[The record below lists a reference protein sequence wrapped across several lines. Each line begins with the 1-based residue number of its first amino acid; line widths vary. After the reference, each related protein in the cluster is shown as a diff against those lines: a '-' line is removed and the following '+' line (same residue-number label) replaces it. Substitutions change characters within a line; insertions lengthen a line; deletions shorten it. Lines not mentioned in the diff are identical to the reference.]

1 MQEKRKYIRTA
12 FSGHVRL
19 SHASF
24 DKDVDLVMRDLSD
37 GGLFVLCGGELDL
50 PIGERVQIQSLDI
63 DDAPVLE
70 AQIVRREEA
79 GFALIF
85 ILD

>member
-1 MQEKRKYIRTA
+1 MEEKRQYVRTA

-19 SHASF
+19 SHASL
-24 DKDVDLVMRDLSD
+24 DKDVDLEMRDLSD
-37 GGLFVLCGGELDL
+37 GGLFLLCGGHIDL
-50 PIGERVQIQSLDI
+50 EVGEHVQIQSLDI

-70 AQIVRREEA
+70 ARIVRREVS
-79 GFALIF
+79 GIALIF